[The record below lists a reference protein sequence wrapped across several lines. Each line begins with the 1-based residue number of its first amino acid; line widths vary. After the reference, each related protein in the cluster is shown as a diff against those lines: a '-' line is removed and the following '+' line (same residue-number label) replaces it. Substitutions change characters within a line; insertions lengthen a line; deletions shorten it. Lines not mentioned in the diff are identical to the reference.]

1 MRYEKGQ
8 AMEEELNQ
16 ILSNEELDIE
26 ARTEAIKKI
35 VDNNYVPRDIQ
46 KKTKDE
52 WKNKYSTL
60 EAEYNKFK
68 EEKMTAE
75 EKQEEL
81 RKAEIEKSQKQ
92 SKMLSQLFA
101 ENVFSKAGFGEDDY
115 KDIIPSIMRD
125 DPEETRNIASVI
137 CNTMLNQKKA
147 IENQFKEQIIKGQK
161 KPEGG
166 DNPDDGVTQLDKL
179 KTAYAEAEKNGD
191 MVAMASLTMQIA
203 QAQSK

>member
-1 MRYEKGQ
+1 
-8 AMEEELNQ
+8 MEEELNQ
-16 ILSNEELDIE
+16 ILSNEELDTE
-26 ARTEAIKKI
+26 ARAEAIKKI
-35 VDNNYVPRDIQ
+35 VDNNYVPRDVQ

-68 EEKMTAE
+68 EERMTAE

-81 RKAEIEKSQKQ
+81 RKAEIEKAQKQ

-101 ENVFSKAGFGEDDY
+101 ENVFSKAGFKEDDY
-115 KDIIPSIMRD
+115 KEIIPSILKD
-125 DPEETRNIASVI
+125 DPEETKSLAGVI

-147 IENQFKEQIIKGQK
+147 IENQVKEQIIKGQK

-166 DNPDDGVTQLDKL
+166 DNPDDGLTQLDKL

-191 MVAMASLTMQIA
+191 TVAMVSLTRQITEL
-203 QAQSK
+203 QNK

>member
-1 MRYEKGQ
+1 
-8 AMEEELNQ
+8 MEEELNQ
-16 ILSNEELDIE
+16 ILSNEELDTE
-26 ARTEAIKKI
+26 ARAEAIKKI
-35 VDNNYVPRDIQ
+35 VNNNYVPRDVQ

-81 RKAEIEKSQKQ
+81 RKVEIEKAQKQ

-101 ENVFSKAGFGEDDY
+101 ENVFSKAGFKEDDY
-115 KDIIPSIMRD
+115 KEIIPSILKD
-125 DPEETRNIASVI
+125 DPEETKSLASVI

-147 IENQFKEQIIKGQK
+147 IENQVKEQIIKGQK

-166 DNPDDGVTQLDKL
+166 DNPDEGITQLDKL

-191 MVAMASLTMQIA
+191 MVAMANYTLQIA
-203 QAQSK
+203 QAQNK

>member
-1 MRYEKGQ
+1 
-8 AMEEELNQ
+8 MEEELNQ
-16 ILSNEELDIE
+16 ILSNEELDTE
-26 ARTEAIKKI
+26 ARAEAIKKI
-35 VDNNYVPRDIQ
+35 VDNNYVPRDVQ

-81 RKAEIEKSQKQ
+81 RKAEIEKAKKQ
-92 SKMLSQLFA
+92 SKILSQLFA
-101 ENVFSKAGFGEDDY
+101 ENIFSKAGFGEDDY
-115 KDIIPSIMRD
+115 KDIIPQIMRE

-137 CNTMLNQKKA
+137 CNSMLNQKKI
-147 IENQFKEQIIKGQK
+147 IENHVKEQIIKGQK

-191 MVAMASLTMQIA
+191 MVAMAGLTMQMQQI
-203 QAQSK
+203 QNK

>member
-1 MRYEKGQ
+1 
-8 AMEEELNQ
+8 MEEELNK
-16 ILSNEELDIE
+16 ILSNEELDLE

>member
-1 MRYEKGQ
+1 MRKDKI
-8 AMEEELNQ
+8 MEEELNQ
-16 ILSNEELDIE
+16 ILSNEQLDTE
-26 ARTEAIKKI
+26 ARAEAIKKI
-35 VDNNYVPRDIQ
+35 VNNNYVPKDVQ
-46 KKTKDE
+46 KQTKDE

-75 EKQEEL
+75 EKQAEL
-81 RKAEIEKSQKQ
+81 RKIEAEKSEKQ

-101 ENVFSKAGFGEDDY
+101 ENVFSKAGFKEEDY
-115 KDIIPSIMRD
+115 KEIIPNILKE
-125 DPEETRNIASVI
+125 DPEETKSLASVI
-137 CNTMLNQKKA
+137 CNTMLNQKKV
-147 IENQFKEQIIKGQK
+147 IENQLKEQIIKGQK

-179 KTAYAEAEKNGD
+179 KNAYAEAEKNGD

-203 QAQSK
+203 QAQNK

>member
-1 MRYEKGQ
+1 
-8 AMEEELNQ
+8 MEEELNQ
-16 ILSNEELDIE
+16 ILSNEQLDTE
-26 ARTEAIKKI
+26 ARAEAIKKI
-35 VDNNYVPRDIQ
+35 VNNNYVPKDVQ
-46 KKTKDE
+46 KQTKDE

-75 EKQEEL
+75 EKQAEL
-81 RKAEIEKSQKQ
+81 RKIEAEKSEKQ

-101 ENVFSKAGFGEDDY
+101 ENVFSKAGFKEEDY
-115 KDIIPSIMRD
+115 KEIIPNILKE
-125 DPEETRNIASVI
+125 DPEETKSLASVI
-137 CNTMLNQKKA
+137 CNTMLNQKKV
-147 IENQFKEQIIKGQK
+147 IENQLKEQIIKGQK

-179 KTAYAEAEKNGD
+179 KNAYAEAEKNGD

-203 QAQSK
+203 QAQNK

>member
-1 MRYEKGQ
+1 
-8 AMEEELNQ
+8 MEEELNQ

>member
-1 MRYEKGQ
+1 MRKDKT
-8 AMEEELNQ
+8 MEEELNQ
-16 ILSNEELDIE
+16 ILSNEELDTE
-26 ARTEAIKKI
+26 ARAEAIKKI
-35 VDNNYVPRDIQ
+35 VDNNYVPRDVQ

-52 WKNKYSTL
+52 WKTKYSTL

-81 RKAEIEKSQKQ
+81 RKAEIEKAQKQ

-101 ENVFSKAGFGEDDY
+101 ENVFSKAGFKEDDY
-115 KDIIPSIMRD
+115 KEIIPSILKD
-125 DPEETRNIASVI
+125 DPEETKSLASVI

-147 IENQFKEQIIKGQK
+147 IENQVKEQIIKGQK

-166 DNPDDGVTQLDKL
+166 DNPDDGLTQLDKL

-191 MVAMASLTMQIA
+191 MVSMASLTMQIA
-203 QAQSK
+203 QVQNK